1 MSPAPG
7 EEAIVNRSSLSLS
20 LFSSIL
26 HLCQL
31 SSKYSFFSSLSFGA
45 YSFINISVGFSLY
58 PCGRVA
64 TLKQLLRI
72 VHAVANESLY
82 SFDIFPGHFW
92 PCIAEMTLVSDLAAA
107 SAHVHDSAKLSS
119 GDYDRRLRELV
130 EYLRRLLSTKALDTL
145 ANDESILD
153 VSGSCFIARM
163 NECLIELLL
172 TFVFLPVQRFDPAK
186 DSIPYLFIL
195 RLQIQTAQATT
206 GEAIPTKIQP
216 SSLLWTRSADF
227 LRNFDRVQ
235 VRYVG
240 REWRE
245 LVEIVGLTSQAI
257 SKASLFFSCP
267 WVYLLTVHS
276 HS

>member
-1 MSPAPG
+1 
-7 EEAIVNRSSLSLS
+7 
-20 LFSSIL
+20 
-26 HLCQL
+26 
-31 SSKYSFFSSLSFGA
+31 
-45 YSFINISVGFSLY
+45 
-58 PCGRVA
+58 
-64 TLKQLLRI
+64 
-72 VHAVANESLY
+72 
-82 SFDIFPGHFW
+82 
-92 PCIAEMTLVSDLAAA
+92 MTLVSDLAAA

-216 SSLLWTRSADF
+216 SGLLWTRSADF

-245 LVEIVGLTSQAI
+245 LVEIVGHTSQAI
-257 SKASLFFSCP
+257 SKASLFFLCP